1 MSSTTS
7 SVTPQLGGLAG
18 VALFLVT
25 VLAFVAESQLTQVW
39 NFLPLLPFCILIIGH
54 SMSRPTYTITNL
66 SSYCMSHLYL
76 LR

>member
-39 NFLPLLPFCILIIGH
+39 NFLPLLPFV
-54 SMSRPTYTITNL
+54 S
-66 SSYCMSHLYL
+66 
-76 LR
+76 